1 MKKQDTLSIKRV
13 INSDKRYSTY
23 YQSKTEELRVEVYRY
38 YENYDKEV
46 EKNQILK
53 VLNKLSESGLRP
65 RYKIDKKTYQGFI
78 HITYVI
84 FY

>member
-1 MKKQDTLSIKRV
+1 MKKQDTISIKRV
-13 INSDKRYSTY
+13 INTDKRYSTY

-38 YENYDKEV
+38 YEKYDKAV
-46 EKNQILK
+46 EKNEILK
-53 VLNKLSESGLRP
+53 VLNKISENGLRP

-78 HITYVI
+78 HITYIV